1 MKKIGVIAN
10 PNAGRKQAKS
20 NVAELRYLLEPL
32 GIELEVHYTEGKYH
46 AEYLATEM
54 SFRVETIIV
63 MGGDG
68 TVNEVV
74 NGLMKG
80 NNGIPLAI
88 FPMGTINDFA
98 TSQQIP
104 KETAAFARML
114 ANPHILNVDAGK
126 AGEQYFL
133 NVAAGGLLPE
143 LGHRVSAE
151 AKTALGKFAYYME
164 GVREFPK
171 QFFHPIPVEFHIQ
184 GRTIQK
190 NILFFLA
197 ANGIRI
203 GGFRNLVPE
212 AKINDGLLDLLII
225 ESGEWQDMVNMFL
238 NLLRRQLEPDLEPAK
253 GMYYYQV
260 KEFQIL
266 SSEEVD
272 VDVDGELAGR
282 LPMTFT
288 VISKALKIIV
298 PVTENV
304 RDGIV

>member
-20 NVAELRYLLEPL
+20 NVEELQYLLNPL
-32 GIELEVHYTEGKYH
+32 GFELEVHYTEGKDH
-46 AEYLATEM
+46 AIHLAAEM
-54 SFRVETIIV
+54 SFQFEAIIV

-80 NNGIPLAI
+80 NNDIPLAI

-104 KETAAFARML
+104 KETAGFARML
-114 ANPHILNVDAGK
+114 VRPHILDVDVGK

-164 GVREFPK
+164 GVREFPR
-171 QFFHPIPVEFHIQ
+171 QFFHPIPVEFRIQ

-190 NILFFLA
+190 KILFFLA
-197 ANGIRI
+197 ANGLRI

-238 NLLRRQLEPDLEPAK
+238 NMLRRQLEPDLEPAK
-253 GMYYYQV
+253 GMSYYQV

-266 SSEEVD
+266 STENVD
-272 VDVDGELAGR
+272 VDVDGELAGC

-288 VISKALKIIV
+288 VIGNALKIIV
-298 PVTENV
+298 PVSATV
-304 RDGIV
+304 PDSII